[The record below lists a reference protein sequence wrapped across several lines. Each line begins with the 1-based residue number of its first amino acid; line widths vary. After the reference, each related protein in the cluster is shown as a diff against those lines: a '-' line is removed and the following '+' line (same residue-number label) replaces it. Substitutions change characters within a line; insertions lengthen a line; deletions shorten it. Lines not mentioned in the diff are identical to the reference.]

1 MKSEFIHL
9 HNHSDNSL
17 LDGAQNVP
25 SVLETIT
32 DLGMDSVALTE
43 HGNLFGA
50 VSFYKKAKDKN
61 IKPII
66 GCEVYVAKGSR
77 FQKDRSSGMGQYNHL
92 VLIAQN
98 YQGYKNLMK
107 IVTHGYLEGFYYKPR
122 VDTEILQ
129 KYNEG
134 IICLSACL
142 KGILPETLIYNGLEA
157 GKKVAEEYSSIFP
170 GRYYIELQNHGIPE
184 ELQNIQLATKLAK
197 EMNLPIIAT
206 NDAHYAKKEHYKAH
220 DVHICIGT
228 GKHLSDKNRL
238 KYPGNE
244 FYFKSQDEMFSLFK
258 QFPEALENTRALTD
272 SVDLEIPMEDYH
284 LPWYSI
290 PGDKKSKDID
300 EYLKTLCSKG
310 LKIKYEN
317 INSEINNRLD
327 YELSVIK
334 KMGFAS
340 YFLITADFVEY
351 AKKNKIPVGP
361 GRGSAPGSIVSYA
374 LGITNIDPLKHNL
387 IFERF
392 LNPDRI
398 SMPDIDID
406 FCVERRGQVIDY
418 LKSIYGEDS
427 VTQIITFGKMNARAV
442 IRDVGRV
449 MSYSYSEVDKI
460 AKMIPEG
467 PKVTLDQAL
476 KQNSDLR
483 SVSQTNYKELIDN
496 AKVLEGMTRHASIH
510 AAGVVVAPGD
520 LTDFVPL
527 YRSSQGDVTT
537 QYDMKELESIGLLK
551 MDFLGLRNLT
561 VIDKTIDLIKK
572 RFDKEIDIDEIDMED
587 PKVYELFAKGL
598 TVGIFQFESAGMR
611 EFLKK
616 LKPKGIDGLIA
627 MNALYRPGPM
637 QNIDRY
643 IKRAHGKE
651 KVEYVHP
658 LLEEAL
664 KETYGII
671 VYQEQVMQIAN
682 IIAGFTLSEADEMR
696 RAIGKKIRSLMDQMA
711 DKFVKGAVKNGLSK
725 GKAKQIFELIDK
737 FAQYGFNKSHSV
749 AYSYIAYQTGWLKT
763 HYTAEFMSANLTSEM
778 NNTNKVVVLINECR
792 KLDIKVHAPDINNSG
807 INFEPLNDKE
817 ISFGLNAVKNVG
829 VKALEQC
836 IEVRNKH
843 GKFQSIFDFIS
854 KVDQRLVNKKVLE
867 SLILAGAFDSL
878 NENRAQLFEAVDLA
892 INYGNQVDKQTN
904 KNQINL
910 FGDQE
915 ELVKVPDLP
924 IIEDWDNQEK
934 LSKEKEVL
942 GIYVS
947 GNPLI
952 KYADIIEE
960 LSNYDFSEK
969 QILKE
974 NSIVKIGGAVTNF
987 KLHFDKKNQ
996 QMAFFNLDCLG
1007 GQAEAIIF
1015 HDAFDKYKE
1024 IIKDNNIVF
1033 LVGHTST
1040 QNDFAD
1046 LKLIVDEVI
1055 PINHAKK
1062 VLKLTEVNIRLP
1074 KNSSKDLMNEIVEL
1088 ANGNKGDHSFVV
1100 HIPGENSKERTIVSK
1115 KIKVSNNNQFL
1126 VLLRDLLGE
1135 SNVWID

>member
-300 EYLKTLCSKG
+300 EYLKTLCSTG
-310 LKIKYEN
+310 LKNKYEN

-406 FCVERRGQVIDY
+406 FCVERRGQVIEY

-561 VIDKTIDLIKK
+561 VIDKTVDLIKK
-572 RFDKEIDIDEIDMED
+572 RFDKEIDIDKIDMED

-1100 HIPGENSKERTIVSK
+1100 HIPGENSQERIIVSK

>member
-17 LDGAQNVP
+17 LDGAQNIP

-98 YQGYKNLMK
+98 YEGYKNLMK

-122 VDTEILQ
+122 VDTEILK

-157 GKKVAEEYSSIFP
+157 GKQVAEEYSSIFP

-184 ELQNIQLATKLAK
+184 ELQNIQLATTLAK
-197 EMNLPIIAT
+197 EMNLPIVAT

-238 KYPGNE
+238 KYPGHE
-244 FYFKSQDEMFSLFK
+244 FYFKSEDEMFSLFK
-258 QFPEALENTRALTD
+258 QFPEALENTRALAD
-272 SVDLEIPMEDYH
+272 SIDLQIPMEDYH

-290 PGDKKSKDID
+290 PEDNKSKDID
-300 EYLKTLCSKG
+300 EYLKTLCSTG
-310 LKIKYEN
+310 LKDKYEN
-317 INSEINNRLD
+317 INGEINKRLD

-483 SVSQTNYKELIDN
+483 TVSQTNYKDLIDN

-572 RFDKEIDIDEIDMED
+572 RFNEDIDIDKIDMED
-587 PKVYELFAKGL
+587 SKVYKLFAKGL

-616 LKPKGIDGLIA
+616 LQPKNIDGLIA

-696 RAIGKKIRSLMDQMA
+696 RAIGKKIRSLMDKMA

-725 GKAKQIFELIDK
+725 AKAKQIFELIDK

-792 KLDIKVHAPDINNSG
+792 KLNIKVHVPDINKSG

-836 IEVRNKH
+836 IEVRGKH
-843 GKFQSIFDFIS
+843 GEFKSIFDFIS

-878 NENRAQLFEAVDLA
+878 NKNRAQLFEAVDLA
-892 INYGNQVDKQTN
+892 ISYGNQVDKQSN

-915 ELVKVPDLP
+915 ELIKVPDLP
-924 IIEDWDNQEK
+924 IIEDWENQEK

-952 KYADIIEE
+952 KYADTIEE
-960 LSNYDFSEK
+960 LSNYDFSEERM
-969 QILKE
+969 LKE
-974 NSIVKIGGAVTNF
+974 NSVVKIGGAITNF

-1015 HDAFDKYKE
+1015 HDAFGKYKE

-1062 VLKLTEVNIRLP
+1062 VLKLNEVNIRLP
-1074 KNSSKDLMNEIVEL
+1074 KNSSKDLMNDIIEL
-1088 ANGNKGDHSFVV
+1088 ANQNKGDHPFIV
-1100 HIPGENSKERTIVSK
+1100 HIPVEQGQERKIISK
-1115 KIKVSNNNQFL
+1115 KIKVSNNSQFL
-1126 VLLRDLLGE
+1126 ILLKDLLGE

>member
-290 PGDKKSKDID
+290 PGDKKSKDVD
-300 EYLKTLCSKG
+300 EYLKTLCSTG
-310 LKIKYEN
+310 LKNKYEN

-361 GRGSAPGSIVSYA
+361 GRGSAPGSIVSYV

-829 VKALEQC
+829 VKALEQF

-1100 HIPGENSKERTIVSK
+1100 HIPGENAQERKIISK

>member
-300 EYLKTLCSKG
+300 EYLKTLCSTG
-310 LKIKYEN
+310 LKNKYEN

-496 AKVLEGMTRHASIH
+496 AKVLEGMTRHTSIH

-572 RFDKEIDIDEIDMED
+572 RFDKEIDIDKIDMED

-1100 HIPGENSKERTIVSK
+1100 HIPGENAQERKIISK

>member
-17 LDGAQNVP
+17 LDGAQNIP

-50 VSFYKKAKDKN
+50 VSFYKKANVNN

-98 YQGYKNLMK
+98 YEGYKNLMK

-142 KGILPETLIYNGLEA
+142 KGILPETLIYNGLNA

-184 ELQNIQLATKLAK
+184 ELQNIQLATRLAK
-197 EMNLPIIAT
+197 DMNLPIIAT
-206 NDAHYAKKEHYKAH
+206 NDAHYAKKEHYTAH

-228 GKHLSDKNRL
+228 GKQLSDKNRL
-238 KYPGNE
+238 KYHGKE

-258 QFPEALENTRALTD
+258 RFPEALENTRALTD
-272 SVDLEIPMEDYH
+272 SVDLQIPMEDYH

-290 PGDKKSKDID
+290 PGDKKSKDVD
-300 EYLKTLCSKG
+300 DYLKDLCNTGLQKKYRNLNSK
-310 LKIKYEN
+310 
-317 INSEINNRLD
+317 INERAE

-340 YFLITADFVEY
+340 YFLITSDFVEY
-351 AKKNKIPVGP
+351 ARKNKIPVGP

-392 LNPDRI
+392 LNPERI

-418 LKSIYGEDS
+418 LKSVYGEES

-483 SVSQTNYKELIDN
+483 TVSQTNYKDLIDN

-561 VIDKTIDLIKK
+561 VIDKTVDLIKQ
-572 RFDKEIDIDEIDMED
+572 RFDKNIDIDEIDMED
-587 PKVYELFAKGL
+587 PKVYQLFAKGL

-616 LKPKGIDGLIA
+616 LKPKGIDGLVA

-696 RAIGKKIRSLMDQMA
+696 RAIGKKISSLMDKMA
-711 DKFVKGAVKNGLSK
+711 EKFIKGAVKNGLSK
-725 GKAKQIFELIDK
+725 AKAKKIFDLIDK

-792 KLDIKVHAPDINNSG
+792 KLNIKVQAPDINKSG

-829 VKALEQC
+829 VKALEQF
-836 IEVRNKH
+836 IEVRNNQ
-843 GKFQSIFDFIS
+843 GEFRSIFDFIS

-878 NENRAQLFEAVDLA
+878 NGNRAQLFEAVDLA
-892 INYGNQVDKQTN
+892 INYGNQVEKNSN
-904 KNQINL
+904 KDQINL
-910 FGDQE
+910 FGEQE
-915 ELVKVPDLP
+915 ELVKIPELP
-924 IIEDWDNQEK
+924 FIEDWDNQEK

-947 GNPLI
+947 GNPLM
-952 KYADIIEE
+952 KYADLIEG

-969 QILKE
+969 KILKE
-974 NSIVKIGGAVTNF
+974 NAIVRIGGAIANF

-996 QMAFFNLDCLG
+996 QMAFFNLDCIG

-1046 LKLIVDEVI
+1046 LKLIVDEVV

-1062 VLKLTEVNIRLP
+1062 VLKLNEVNIRLP
-1074 KNSSKDLMNEIVEL
+1074 KNSSKDLMNEIVDL
-1088 ANGNKGDHSFVV
+1088 ANQNRGNHSLIVY
-1100 HIPGENSKERTIVSK
+1100 IPSENGQERKIVSK

-1126 VLLRDLLGE
+1126 ILLRDLLGE